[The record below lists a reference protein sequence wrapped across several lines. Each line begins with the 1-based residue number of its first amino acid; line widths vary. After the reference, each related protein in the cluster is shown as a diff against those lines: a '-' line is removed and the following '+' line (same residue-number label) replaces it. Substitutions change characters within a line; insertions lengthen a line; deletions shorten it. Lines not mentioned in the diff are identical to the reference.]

1 MPRTEGA
8 SEKIRKAAVKAVLSG
23 QKQNHVAKVFGVWP
37 TAVCNWMRLYRKG
50 GFAALKATIS
60 SGRPPK
66 LGKKQ
71 REHLAE
77 LLKRGALA
85 AGFQNE
91 LWTGKRVAWLIK
103 KEFGIVYHH
112 QYVPTLLHDIGF
124 SLQKPAR
131 VARERDEK
139 KIRTWVTRTWP
150 AIKKKPR

>member
-1 MPRTEGA
+1 MPRTNGA

-23 QKQNHVAKVFGVWP
+23 QKQAHVASVFGVWP

-50 GFAALKATIS
+50 GFAALKGTVS

-66 LGKKQ
+66 LDRTQ
-71 REHLAE
+71 RERLSE
-77 LLKRGALA
+77 LLRRGAIA
-85 AGFQNE
+85 AGFSNE
-91 LWTGKRVAWLIK
+91 LWTGKRVAWLVK
-103 KEFGIVYHH
+103 KEFGIGYHH
-112 QYVPTLLHDIGF
+112 QYVPTLLRELGF

-139 KIRTWVTRTWP
+139 KIRAWVTRTWP

>member
-1 MPRTEGA
+1 MSRTKGA
-8 SEKIRKAAVKAVLSG
+8 SEKIRTAAVKAVLSG

-37 TAVCNWMRLYRKG
+37 TAVCNWMRLYKKSGFDSLKG
-50 GFAALKATIS
+50 TTS

-66 LGKKQ
+66 LDTKQ
-71 REHLAE
+71 RERLYE
-77 LLKRGALA
+77 LLKRGAIA
-85 AGFQNE
+85 AGFQTE

-103 KEFGIVYHH
+103 KEFGVRYHH

-124 SLQKPAR
+124 TLQKPAR

-139 KIRTWVTRTWP
+139 KIRAWVTRTWP

>member
-8 SEKIRKAAVKAVLSG
+8 SEKIRTAAVKAVLSG

-50 GFAALKATIS
+50 GFDSLKATIS

-66 LGKKQ
+66 LDKKQ
-71 REHLAE
+71 REQLYE
-77 LLKRGALA
+77 LLKRGAIA
-85 AGFQNE
+85 AGFQTE
-91 LWTGKRVAWLIK
+91 LWTGKRVAWLVK
-103 KEFGIVYHH
+103 KEFGIGYHH
-112 QYVPTLLHDIGF
+112 QYVPTLLREIGF
-124 SLQKPAR
+124 SLQKPAG

-139 KIRTWVTRTWP
+139 KIRAWVTRTWP